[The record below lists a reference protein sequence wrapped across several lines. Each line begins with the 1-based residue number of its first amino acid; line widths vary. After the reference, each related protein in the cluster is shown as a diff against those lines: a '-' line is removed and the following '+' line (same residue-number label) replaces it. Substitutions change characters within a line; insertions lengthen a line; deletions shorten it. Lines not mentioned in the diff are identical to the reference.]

1 MQLASAIET
10 AMDYIV
16 LTVVDHTCMRAWC
29 ATLVFDVYTPD
40 DDIASTAVTM
50 ESTSVTHDNNGLA
63 IAAG

>member
-1 MQLASAIET
+1 
-10 AMDYIV
+10 MDYIV